1 VRANIAIYSNSELS
15 YCTAAVSQYRDDTG
29 AAAGCVIDRAETA
42 PAAAAA
48 GASTR
53 RQRSPLTATWCCT
66 RSLTG
71 RRSAM
76 HRPVCRNC
84 VPPSGSTPSYWSPTS
99 PTLSVTGS
107 SQPQVRPRLRNF
119 PVHGPELTT
128 RSCNELTHF
137 RFIYGAIFGPFAVR
151 RKPNCQCFRLRP
163 NLRPQ
168 KSSQYVEILGQR
180 RMKTSRSYAM
190 NLSSGCNTAVI
201 RELAQSGEQWQ
212 SPVRTTLM
220 LSRLQ
225 WVVGQAQ
232 WSDLRGDDTF
242 GFNFQLQRLQVAV

>member
-1 VRANIAIYSNSELS
+1 MRANIAIYSNSELS

-71 RRSAM
+71 RRSAT

-137 RFIYGAIFGPFAVR
+137 RNIWR
-151 RKPNCQCFRLRP
+151 NFRSFR
-163 NLRPQ
+163 RPQ
-168 KSSQYVEILGQR
+168 KAKLPMFQVTSKFTSAKSSQYVEI
-180 RMKTSRSYAM
+180 
-190 NLSSGCNTAVI
+190 
-201 RELAQSGEQWQ
+201 
-212 SPVRTTLM
+212 
-220 LSRLQ
+220 
-225 WVVGQAQ
+225 
-232 WSDLRGDDTF
+232 
-242 GFNFQLQRLQVAV
+242 